1 MTVECSVFLLK
12 FAKVKVFVKF
22 LLPQAGAGLA
32 WLDTSKSPLQLKL
45 KVQTSAL
52 LWRMVHVGAL
62 LWRMVDVGH
71 QNHPRLVISV
81 GGF

>member
-1 MTVECSVFLLK
+1 MTVECSLFLLK

-22 LLPQAGAGLA
+22 LLPQAGAGLG

-45 KVQTSAL
+45 KVQTLAL
-52 LWRMVHVGAL
+52 DVGAL

-71 QNHPRLVISV
+71 QNHPRLVISD